1 MLQDQNALEYYMCE
15 MLVERGLP
23 LPKGYSFTDRRE
35 VTRTKEVADD
45 VEYTMKCLQ
54 LAALDSIASHLRSI
68 RRWVIAAAVAT
79 IIALLANIL
88 F

>member
-1 MLQDQNALEYYMCE
+1 MCE

-35 VTRTKEVADD
+35 VTRTKEVADN